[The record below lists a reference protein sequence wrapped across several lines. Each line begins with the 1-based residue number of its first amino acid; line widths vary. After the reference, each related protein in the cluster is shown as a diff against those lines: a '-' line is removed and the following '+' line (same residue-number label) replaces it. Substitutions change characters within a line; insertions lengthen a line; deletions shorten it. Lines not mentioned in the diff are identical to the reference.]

1 MQKILFL
8 FILLPLATFTHATTP
23 AKDLLQ
29 SVSDKA
35 QDYLLEGKINYAIK
49 EYEEYLKTHPNC
61 HETKTYL
68 AALYGTI
75 GNSKKE
81 FEFCNS
87 AIKSKPDFPGAYLN
101 LGNAYSRKGQWS
113 EAEKSYLKAHTIANT
128 NNDTAHAAMAA
139 YSLSN
144 FYMDN
149 PNFPKAIEWANV
161 CLEKCTQIKPLD
173 KHTKFH
179 HLQLIKDATLNKA
192 GAYANQKN
200 FKTAIM
206 IVKEFLEKN
215 PNDADARQM
224 LSELHNF
231 QQSKTGN

>member
-1 MQKILFL
+1 MQKIFL
-8 FILLPLATFTHATTP
+8 LLTLLPLATLTNATSP
-23 AKDLLQ
+23 IKDHLQ

-35 QDYLLEGKINYAIK
+35 QDYLQQGKINHAIK

-87 AIKSKPDFPGAYLN
+87 AITSKPDYPGAYIN
-101 LGNAYSRKGQWS
+101 LGNAFTRKGQTS
-113 EAEKSYLKAHTIANT
+113 EAEKNYLKAFNLAKKDHTF
-128 NNDTAHAAMAA
+128 AAAGAA

-149 PNFPKAIEWANV
+149 PNFPKAIEWANI
-161 CLEKCTQIKPLD
+161 CLEYCSQIIPND
-173 KHTKFH
+173 KHTKLQ
-179 HLQLIKDATLNKA
+179 HLQLIKEATLNKA

-215 PNDADARQM
+215 PNDTDARQM
-224 LSELHNF
+224 LSELNHF
-231 QQSKTGN
+231 QQLKPAK

>member
-1 MQKILFL
+1 MQKTFLFL
-8 FILLPLATFTHATTP
+8 ALIPVITFSQVSSP
-23 AKDLLQ
+23 VKDLLQ

-35 QDYLLEGKINYAIK
+35 EDYLLEGKINQAIK
-49 EYEEYLKTHPNC
+49 EYEQYLKTHPNC

-75 GNSKKE
+75 GDSKKE

-87 AIKSKPDFPGAYLN
+87 AIKSKPDFAGVYIN
-101 LGNAYSRKGQWS
+101 LGNAFTRKGQPV
-113 EAEKSYLKAHTIANT
+113 EAEQNYLKAYHLAKSSNT
-128 NNDTAHAAMAA
+128 FITAGAA
-139 YSLSN
+139 YSLCN

-149 PNFPKAIEWANV
+149 PNFQKAIEWANI
-161 CLEKCTQIKPLD
+161 CLDNCAQIIPND
-173 KHTKFH
+173 KHTKIH
-179 HLQLIKDATLNKA
+179 HNNLIKNATLNKA

-215 PNDADARQM
+215 PNDTDAHQM
-224 LSELHNF
+224 LSELNHF
-231 QQSKTGN
+231 QQLKPSK